1 MTTEATDEIL
11 EYLNNMATSLTKKET
26 AELHE
31 IKRELDLYREDIASK
46 MPEQIRGTMNAEF
59 KKCLV
64 CAREWISV
72 YQDTLY
78 NPSVKADILKEEIRE
93 FFFSMNEKV
102 VSVQKNFFV
111 LGILEEL
118 LNPGEPLSTEQRNS
132 TIAKSRIKQLSREQG
147 LNPSYRGKT
156 AERLWF
162 FGDETNFLQSSEEGL
177 SDDQALDYLLD

>member
-11 EYLNNMATSLTKKET
+11 EYLNNMAASLTKKET

-31 IKRELDLYREDIASK
+31 MKRELDLYREDIASK
-46 MPEQIRGTMNAEF
+46 MPEQTRGTMNEEF
-59 KKCLV
+59 EKCLL
-64 CAREWISV
+64 CAREWICI
-72 YQDTLY
+72 YKDTLY
-78 NPSVKADILKEEIRE
+78 NPSVKEEILKEELME

-111 LGILEEL
+111 LGMLEEL
-118 LNPGEPLSTEQRNS
+118 LNPGKSFSDEQRKG

-147 LNPSYRGKT
+147 LNASYRGQV

>member
-1 MTTEATDEIL
+1 MTAEATDEIL
-11 EYLNNMATSLTKKET
+11 EYLNNMAASLTKKET

-31 IKRELDLYREDIASK
+31 MKGELDLYRKEIASK
-46 MPEQIRGTMNAEF
+46 MPEETRGTMNEEF
-59 KKCLV
+59 GKCLI

-72 YQDTLY
+72 YQDSLY
-78 NPSVKADILKEEIRE
+78 NPSIKEDILKEEIRE

-111 LGILEEL
+111 LGMLEEL
-118 LNPGEPLSTEQRNS
+118 LNPEKSFSDEQRNS

-147 LNPSYRGKT
+147 LNASYRGQ
-156 AERLWF
+156 AGVRLWF
-162 FGDETNFLQSSEEGL
+162 FGDETNFLQSSVEGL